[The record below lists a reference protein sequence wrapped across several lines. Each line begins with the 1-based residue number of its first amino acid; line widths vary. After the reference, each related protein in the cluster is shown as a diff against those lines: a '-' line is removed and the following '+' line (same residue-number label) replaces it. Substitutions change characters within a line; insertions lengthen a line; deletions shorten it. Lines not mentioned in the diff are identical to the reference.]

1 MPGIWGDRVAGLAHH
16 LPPHMDEQVSTQ
28 TPVKSISR
36 EEHTRP
42 IPDKGRESTEP
53 LGSNA
58 APPPSTRLLL
68 AGGTSVKDRIGQ
80 DAFLRSTHPV
90 DRLGQ
95 ISVSH
100 AGKSL
105 QRHDENLSKHFTLF
119 VKANTVL

>member
-1 MPGIWGDRVAGLAHH
+1 
-16 LPPHMDEQVSTQ
+16 MDEQVSTQ

-42 IPDKGRESTEP
+42 IPDEGRESTEP

-95 ISVSH
+95 IYQFPTQ
-100 AGKSL
+100 A
-105 QRHDENLSKHFTLF
+105 NLCKDMMKIF
-119 VKANTVL
+119 